1 MTHHAL
7 HNKNIYIKDIKLIFF
22 RKHCF
27 SLNVQGSLLLF
38 SIWKHYL
45 DIHDLHDNIM
55 LLLGQW
61 CHPFIANGEK
71 NCSYTHSN
79 SQIHY
84 IKSLWMWQCTH
95 ITSHRKKKKK
105 LYASQTK
112 SIIKAGIFPSVYDEK
127 PRLFIKTAQRES
139 IMTTPNQV
147 SRQRLNSP
155 KYRMGHSSFR
165 FYTKLQRDE
174 LWWTEN
180 PGCSWSSVAV
190 IYVYIY
196 IDSMLPINHIKA
208 NSDHYKLKLYHNWLI
223 KKKKIHKQ

>member
-1 MTHHAL
+1 MMPSLYCKWGKKLFIHSFKLPDTL
-7 HNKNIYIKDIKLIFF
+7 HKKFM
-22 RKHCF
+22 
-27 SLNVQGSLLLF
+27 NVAMYT
-38 SIWKHYL
+38 HYL
-45 DIHDLHDNIM
+45 P
-55 LLLGQW
+55 Q
-61 CHPFIANGEK
+61 E
-71 NCSYTHSN
+71 
-79 SQIHY
+79 
-84 IKSLWMWQCTH
+84 
-95 ITSHRKKKKK
+95 KKKK

-223 KKKKIHKQ
+223 KKKKKIHKQ